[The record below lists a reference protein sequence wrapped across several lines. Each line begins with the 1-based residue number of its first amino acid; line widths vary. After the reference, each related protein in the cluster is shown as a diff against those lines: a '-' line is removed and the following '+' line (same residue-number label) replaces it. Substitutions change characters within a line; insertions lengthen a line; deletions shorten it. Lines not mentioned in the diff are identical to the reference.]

1 MKIIVDAMGGDKAPE
16 EVVKGALNASNNPE
30 IEIILVGDENKIKP
44 HLNNSG
50 KNIEIVHA
58 QEVITY
64 DEQPVT
70 AIRKKKDSSI
80 VRGLEMLKD
89 KKAQAMVSA
98 GSTGALMTG
107 GLLILGRLEG
117 IDRPA
122 IGTLCPMAKGP
133 ILMLDIGANSEV
145 KPKNLVQFA
154 VMGSI
159 YSKEILNKNNPAVGL
174 LNIGTEEEKGNS
186 VVKAAYSELKRI
198 SSINFRGNIEAR
210 NIFDGDFDV
219 VVCDGFTGNI
229 FLKTAEGFGMYIFH
243 QLKNEIKKSPRYLAG
258 AALLKPAIEKIRS
271 NMDYSEY
278 GGAMFLGIDGVLV
291 KCHGSSDSKA
301 IENGINVAYNSVIS
315 SINEKLSEGLKS
327 VTKKGEIV
335 K

>member
-1 MKIIVDAMGGDKAPE
+1 LKIIVDAMGGDKAPE

-30 IEIILVGDENKIKP
+30 IEIILVGDEKKIRPYLKD
-44 HLNNSG
+44 SD
-50 KNIEIVHA
+50 KNIEIVNA

-64 DEQPVT
+64 DEQPVN

-80 VRGLEMLKD
+80 VKGLKMLKD

-98 GSTGALMTG
+98 GSTGALMAG

-122 IGTLCPMAKGP
+122 IATLCPTAKGP

-159 YSKEILNKNNPAVGL
+159 YSKEILNKYNPTVGL

-186 VVKAAYSELKRI
+186 VVKTAYSELKQI
-198 SSINFRGNIEAR
+198 SSVNFKGNIEAR

-229 FLKTAEGFGMYIFH
+229 FLKTVEGFGMYIFH

-271 NMDYSEY
+271 SMDYSEY

-315 SINEKLSEGLKS
+315 SINEKLREGLKS
-327 VTKKGEIV
+327 VTEKGE
-335 K
+335 